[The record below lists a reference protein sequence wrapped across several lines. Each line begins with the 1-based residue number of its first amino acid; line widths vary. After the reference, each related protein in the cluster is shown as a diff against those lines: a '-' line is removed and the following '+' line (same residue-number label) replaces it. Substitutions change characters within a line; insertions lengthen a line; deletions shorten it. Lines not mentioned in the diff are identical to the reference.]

1 MEKINEKINE
11 KEKEEFNIEAI
22 IEKCEKIEDKKEF
35 INYISSLIKEKNNQF
50 LYAIYKL
57 YSKKLIIKILE
68 KTLKTINEGGIKK
81 KNSETNRTIGG
92 TFMYYIKNNEN
103 ISKDDLKKIFW
114 RKSKGRKEKKK
125 LYKKM
130 INLQI

>member
-50 LYAIYKL
+50 LYAIYK
-57 YSKKLIIKILE
+57 K
-68 KTLKTINEGGIKK
+68 
-81 KNSETNRTIGG
+81 
-92 TFMYYIKNNEN
+92 
-103 ISKDDLKKIFW
+103 
-114 RKSKGRKEKKK
+114 
-125 LYKKM
+125 
-130 INLQI
+130 

>member
-1 MEKINEKINE
+1 MNIMIKKKKLKEFINKKINEK
-11 KEKEEFNIEAI
+11 
-22 IEKCEKIEDKKEF
+22 
-35 INYISSLIKEKNNQF
+35 
-50 LYAIYKL
+50 
-57 YSKKLIIKILE
+57 
-68 KTLKTINEGGIKK
+68 KK
-81 KNSETNRTIGG
+81 KKKDSETNRTIGG